1 MFSML
6 FGVGLIQLVLILA
19 TIYIANERN
28 RNPVAWGIAAV
39 FFPLVALIVV
49 GLLDPVRPLSPPP
62 HHEARPILAVCSGCG
77 RIAADPTARFC
88 AACGMAL
95 PTG

>member
-1 MFSML
+1 MNNML

-28 RNPVAWGIAAV
+28 RNPVVWGVAAIY
-39 FFPLVALIVV
+39 FPLVTLIVV
-49 GLLDPVRPLSPPP
+49 ALLDPLSPLPP
-62 HHEARPILAVCSGCG
+62 PQGARPTLAVCPGCG

-88 AACGMAL
+88 AACGVAL
-95 PTG
+95 PAG